1 MRVVLCVWED
11 ASEADDGPWAAR
23 DAKPAEVILF
33 HQVGYVFS
41 LTAAE
46 LELTSCVGEHQMAP
60 RTRIPI
66 GMVRKLV
73 ELTEGEP
80 VKIPKQ
86 RKARK

>member
-1 MRVVLCVWED
+1 MKLVLAVWED
-11 ASEADDGPWAAR
+11 ASEADEGPWALR
-23 DAKPAEVILF
+23 DVKPAEVILF
-33 HQVGYVFS
+33 HQVGYIFS
-41 LTAAE
+41 LTAEA
-46 LELTSCVGEHQMAP
+46 LELTYCVGEHQMAP